1 MGETYSCF
9 ACGKCLSCKS
19 YFYIYQ

>member
-1 MGETYSCF
+1 MVEKYSCF
-9 ACGKCLSCKS
+9 ECGKCSSYKS

>member
-1 MGETYSCF
+1 MEKLHTCLE
-9 ACGKCLSCKS
+9 CGKCFSCKS

>member
-1 MGETYSCF
+1 MGEKYSCF
-9 ACGKCLSCKS
+9 ECGKCFSCES